1 MNMPSM
7 SVTLDVS
14 KLSGWLNARANC
26 RVESRVYDAERG
38 VGREGGGAW
47 AGGSA
52 RAACTAR
59 GPGCEG
65 WEGYT
70 ACAERTWNM
79 LYMFVTLD
87 VSKLSGWLNAYANCR
102 VEKRAYEAERG
113 VGREMGGRGPAAA
126 HERHARREGPAV
138 EAGGG

>member
-1 MNMPSM
+1 MPGE
-7 SVTLDVS
+7 V
-14 KLSGWLNARANC
+14 WA
-26 RVESRVYDAERG
+26 
-38 VGREGGGAW
+38 GGGRAW

-79 LYMFVTLD
+79 PFMIVTLD
-87 VSKLSGWLNAYANCR
+87 ASKLSGWLNAAVVCQ
-102 VEKRAYEAERG
+102 VERRAHDAGRG
-113 VGREMGGRGPAAA
+113 VGRGQESVSRRQLTSGACTARGPDC
-126 HERHARREGPAV
+126 EGWGGLGHARSARRTCGTWL
-138 EAGGG
+138 